1 MITKPIND
9 IYNALCIIRNE
20 GTRYGE
26 AKGITILPHQRI
38 VDDDHLRELEYYI
51 KGVRDTICKESDNE

>member
-9 IYNALCIIRNE
+9 IYNALCLIRNE
-20 GTRYGE
+20 GTCYGE
-26 AKGITILPHQRI
+26 AKGITILPRQRI

-51 KGVRDTICKESDNE
+51 KGVRDTICKDGVEE

>member
-20 GTRYGE
+20 GTRYDESTGV
-26 AKGITILPHQRI
+26 TIMPYQRI
-38 VDDDHLRELEYYI
+38 INDEHLCQLEYYI
-51 KGVRDTICKESDNE
+51 KGVRDTICKEREEE